1 MPALA
6 TETET
11 ETETETDNVTLPA
24 RGVRTAHGTLAASVR
39 TTNRSRSRLQS
50 VMGLM
55 LAMALALSSTDAGA
69 DGRTTFLAERLKAD
83 DFRVRTNAALA
94 LGATADE
101 AAVPALCGALSDSN
115 DVVRQSAAAA
125 LKRLAKRP
133 DDSRNCLKSRLAI
146 ETNDAVKLQLNRAI
160 ESLPSASP
168 GSGGSAPAFTL
179 GPPPFVA
186 NAKYYV
192 SISSITNS
200 SGRPQ
205 AEVDKIVLGAMRARF
220 DSLGKHQLA
229 PSGETR
235 EQAVKVM
242 ASRKIT
248 KGYYLS
254 VTVSAF
260 DYSGGNLKVTLQ
272 VAVASYPGKAILA
285 SMSPNA
291 MIAGTSPGNRGAEDQ
306 LMEALAASAVNS
318 FANNFQ

>member
-1 MPALA
+1 MPVLV
-6 TETET
+6 TQIETE
-11 ETETETDNVTLPA
+11 NVTLPA
-24 RGVRTAHGTLAASVR
+24 RGVRTPHGTLATSVR
-39 TTNRSRSRLQS
+39 TNRSRSRLQS

-55 LAMALALSSTDAGA
+55 LATALALCSADAGA

-101 AAVPALCGALSDSN
+101 AAVPPLCGALSDSN

-133 DDSRNCLKSRLAI
+133 DDSRSCLKARLAI

-160 ESLPSASP
+160 ESFPAP
-168 GSGGSAPAFTL
+168 AAGGSSFTL
-179 GPPPFVA
+179 GPPPFVP

-229 PSGETR
+229 PLGETR
-235 EQAVKVM
+235 EQAVSVM

-254 VTVSAF
+254 VTVSPF
-260 DYSGGNLKVTLQ
+260 DYTGGNLKVTLQ

-291 MIAGTSPGNRGAEDQ
+291 MMSGTSPGNRGAEDQ
-306 LMEALAASAVNS
+306 LMEALATSTVNS